1 MSEYIA
7 AGVLQ
12 LTLLATLA
20 LAVVMLVC
28 PRRRGRARELGVG
41 KAISIYFGWTLV
53 PVGLLGA
60 FFSP

>member
-28 PRRRGRARELGVG
+28 PRRRGRARELGIG
-41 KAISIYFGWTLV
+41 KAISIYFGWTLR
-53 PVGLLGA
+53 PVGSWWR
-60 FFSP
+60 FSSP